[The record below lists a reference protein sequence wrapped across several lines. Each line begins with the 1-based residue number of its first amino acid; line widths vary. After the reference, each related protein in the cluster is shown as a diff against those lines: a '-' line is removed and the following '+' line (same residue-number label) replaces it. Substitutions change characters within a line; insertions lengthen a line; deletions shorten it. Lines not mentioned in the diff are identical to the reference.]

1 MTASQLR
8 LAIENYRN
16 AGVGRELAANF
27 QSRTGKGIPGL
38 VAKNSLYERNRLGF
52 SSRKADMSKGLE
64 DKPGF
69 WHRHVPITTWL
80 PAYEKKWLSG
90 DVVAALTVWALLVP
104 EALAYAGIAGV
115 PVQYGLY
122 AAPFALLA
130 YAVFGSSRHMV
141 FGPSAEGAAV
151 SAAVVAPLA
160 ASGGQD
166 RYLALTITLALMV
179 GVIMVVL
186 GLARMGFLAKFFA
199 APVLDGFIVGAAIFI
214 AVGQLGKVFGIAA
227 EGDNTFSK
235 FADIFRQAGSWS
247 WATIAVGASCL
258 LLLFLLHRFTPK
270 IPAALTILVLAIILS
285 SALNF
290 LDHGV
295 SIVGEVPSGLPGWSL
310 KGVGLNDIWQLL
322 PGALGLVVL
331 CFAES
336 LATAKVYST
345 KYGYRLDPNL
355 EMISYGMANVGA
367 GLFQGFAVTGSVSKT
382 AANDAAGGKT
392 ELAMVFCSVLTLLT
406 ILFLAGLFKYLPEAT
421 LAAVVIHAV
430 ARLIRFK
437 ELWRLY
443 RTRKVD
449 FLLAIS
455 AFFGVLFFGLLEG
468 ILIGVLLS
476 LVLFIKRASSPH
488 WAVLGVDESGKRY
501 GDLREHAEYRPVD
514 PALVIFRFDAPLIFS
529 NADEFCDEIMRL
541 VEETDPQPRAVIID
555 GEDMFDIDTTAADK
569 FIELRSGLAAKG
581 VTLYL
586 ARVHAPT
593 LEFMRR
599 EGVVEAVGEGYIF
612 SKIDDAVRSFR
623 ETG

>member
-1 MTASQLR
+1 
-8 LAIENYRN
+8 
-16 AGVGRELAANF
+16 
-27 QSRTGKGIPGL
+27 
-38 VAKNSLYERNRLGF
+38 
-52 SSRKADMSKGLE
+52 MSKGAT
-64 DKPGF
+64 DRPGF
-69 WHRHVPITTWL
+69 WHRHIPITAWL

-90 DVVAALTVWALLVP
+90 DVVAALTVWALLIP

-130 YAVFGSSRHMV
+130 YAIFGSSRHMV

-160 ASGGQD
+160 ASGDPD

-179 GVIMVVL
+179 GVIMIVL

-199 APVLDGFIVGAAIFI
+199 APVLEGFIVGAAIFI
-214 AVGQLGKVFGIAA
+214 AVGQLGKVFGISAQ
-227 EGDNTFSK
+227 GDNTFSK
-235 FADIFRQAGSWS
+235 FADIFRQAASWS
-247 WATIAVGASCL
+247 WATIAVGAACL
-258 LLLFLLHRFTPK
+258 LLLFLLHRFVPK
-270 IPAALTILVLAIILS
+270 LPAALTILVLAIILS
-285 SALNF
+285 YALGF
-290 LDHGV
+290 SDHGV
-295 SIVGEVPSGLPGWSL
+295 SIVGEVPMGLPGWSL
-310 KGVGLNDIWQLL
+310 EGVGLSDMVQLF

-331 CFAES
+331 VFAES

-355 EMISYGMANVGA
+355 EMISYGAANVGA

-392 ELAMVFCSVLTLLT
+392 ELAMVFCSVLSLLT
-406 ILFLAGLFKYLPEAT
+406 VLFLAGLFEYLPEAT

-437 ELWRLY
+437 ELRRLY
-443 RTRKVD
+443 RARRVD

-455 AFFGVLFFGLLEG
+455 AFLGVLLFGLLEG

-476 LVLFIKRASSPH
+476 MVLFIKSASSPH
-488 WAVLGVDESGKRY
+488 WAVLGVDESGTHY
-501 GDLREHAEYRPVD
+501 GDLKEHPDFRTID
-514 PALVIFRFDAPLIFS
+514 PELIAFRFDSPLMFS
-529 NADEFCDEIMRL
+529 NADEFTDEIVRL
-541 VEETDPQPRAVIID
+541 VDEADPQPRAVIVD

-569 FIELRSGLAAKG
+569 LIELQAGLEARG
-581 VTLYL
+581 IVLYL

-599 EGVVEAVGEGYIF
+599 EGVVEAVGENNIF
-612 SKIDDAVRSFR
+612 PKVDDAVRAFKER
-623 ETG
+623 R

>member
-1 MTASQLR
+1 M
-8 LAIENYRN
+8 
-16 AGVGRELAANF
+16 
-27 QSRTGKGIPGL
+27 RT
-38 VAKNSLYERNRLGF
+38 RT
-52 SSRKADMSKGLE
+52 E
-64 DKPGF
+64 DRPSF
-69 WHRHVPITTWL
+69 WHRYMPITAWL
-80 PAYEKKWLSG
+80 PAYEKKWLAG
-90 DVVAALTVWALLVP
+90 DIAAGLTVWALLVP

-151 SAAVVAPLA
+151 SAAAVTPLA
-160 ASGGQD
+160 ASGGQE

-179 GVIMVVL
+179 GAIMIVL

-214 AVGQLGKVFGIAA
+214 AVGQLGKIFGISA

-235 FADIFRQAGSWS
+235 FADVFRQAGAWS
-247 WATIAVGASCL
+247 WTTLAVGAGCL
-258 LLLFLLHRFTPK
+258 LLLFLLHRFVPK
-270 IPAALTILVLAIILS
+270 LPAALTILVLAIILS
-285 SALNF
+285 SALHMV
-290 LDHGV
+290 DHGV
-295 SIVGEVPSGLPGWSL
+295 SIVGEVPSGLPSWSL
-310 KGVGLNDIWQLL
+310 KGVSLSDIWQLM
-322 PGALGLVVL
+322 PGALGLVIL

-336 LATAKVYST
+336 LATAKVYAT

-355 EMISYGMANVGA
+355 EMMSYGIANMGA

-406 ILFLAGLFKYLPEAT
+406 IIFLTGLFKYLPEAT

-430 ARLIRFK
+430 SRLIRFR
-437 ELWRLY
+437 ELRRLY

-449 FLLAIS
+449 FALAFS
-455 AFFGVLFFGLLEG
+455 AFLGVLIFGLLEG

-476 LVLFIKRASSPH
+476 LVALIMRTSSPH
-488 WAVLGVDESGKRY
+488 WAVLGVDESGTRY
-501 GDLREHAEYRPVD
+501 GDLKEHADYHPID
-514 PALVIFRFDAPLIFS
+514 PELIVFRFDAPLIFS

-541 VEETDPQPRAVIID
+541 AEEADTPPRAVIID

-569 FIELRSGLAAKG
+569 FIELQSGLASKG
-581 VTLYL
+581 IALYL

-593 LEFMRR
+593 LEFMSR
-599 EGVVEAVGEGYIF
+599 EGVLEAVGEDNVF
-612 SKIDDAVRSFR
+612 PTVDDAVKAFMKGCSHD
-623 ETG
+623 

>member
-1 MTASQLR
+1 MARDTHKR
-8 LAIENYRN
+8 
-16 AGVGRELAANF
+16 
-27 QSRTGKGIPGL
+27 PGL
-38 VAKNSLYERNRLGF
+38 IKRYL
-52 SSRKADMSKGLE
+52 
-64 DKPGF
+64 
-69 WHRHVPITTWL
+69 PITAWL
-80 PAYEKKWLSG
+80 PAYEKKWLAG
-90 DVVAALTVWALLVP
+90 DIVAALTVWALLVP

-151 SAAVVAPLA
+151 SAAAVAPLVA
-160 ASGGQD
+160 GGDSD

-179 GVIMVVL
+179 GVIMIVL
-186 GLARMGFLAKFFA
+186 GLVRMGFIAKFFA

-235 FADIFRQAGSWS
+235 FADVFRQAGSWS
-247 WATIAVGASCL
+247 WTTIAVGGGCL
-258 LLLFLLHRFTPK
+258 LLLFLLHRLVPK
-270 IPAALTILVLAIILS
+270 LPAALTIMVLAIILS
-285 SALNF
+285 SALKF
-290 LDHGV
+290 TDHGI

-310 KGVGLNDIWQLL
+310 SGVGLSDIWSLV

-336 LATAKVYST
+336 LATAKVYAT

-355 EMISYGMANVGA
+355 EMMSYGMANVGA

-392 ELAMVFCSVLTLLT
+392 ELAMVFCSILTLLT

-437 ELWRLY
+437 ELRRLY
-443 RTRKVD
+443 RVRKTD
-449 FLLAIS
+449 FALAFS
-455 AFFGVLFFGLLEG
+455 AFLGVLIFGLLEG

-476 LVLFIKRASSPH
+476 LVLFIQRASSPH
-488 WAVLGVDESGKRY
+488 WVVLGVDESGTRY
-501 GDLREHAEYRPVD
+501 GALKEHPDYRPID
-514 PALVIFRFDAPLIFS
+514 PALIVFRFDAPLIFS
-529 NADEFCDEIMRL
+529 NADEFSDTIMRL
-541 VEETDPQPRAVIID
+541 VDEADPQPRAVIVD
-555 GEDMFDIDTTAADK
+555 GEDIFDIDTTAADK
-569 FIELRSGLAAKG
+569 LIELSGGLAKKG
-581 VTLYL
+581 IVLLL
-586 ARVHAPT
+586 ARVHVPT
-593 LEFMRR
+593 LETMRR
-599 EGVVEAVGEGYIF
+599 EGVVDAVGEENVF
-612 SKIDDAVRSFR
+612 PTVDDAVRAYR
-623 ETG
+623 ERSS

>member
-1 MTASQLR
+1 
-8 LAIENYRN
+8 
-16 AGVGRELAANF
+16 
-27 QSRTGKGIPGL
+27 
-38 VAKNSLYERNRLGF
+38 
-52 SSRKADMSKGLE
+52 MSKGANN
-64 DKPGF
+64 KPGF
-69 WHRHVPITTWL
+69 WRRHIPITAWL
-80 PAYEKKWLSG
+80 PAYEKEWLSG
-90 DVVAALTVWALLVP
+90 DIVAALTVWALLVP

-151 SAAVVAPLA
+151 SAAAVAPLA
-160 ASGGQD
+160 ASGDPD

-179 GVIMVVL
+179 GVIMIVL

-214 AVGQLGKVFGIAA
+214 AVGQLGKLFGVSAQ
-227 EGDNTFSK
+227 GDNTFSK
-235 FADIFRQAGSWS
+235 FADVFRQAGSWS
-247 WATIAVGASCL
+247 WATVAVGAGCL
-258 LLLFLLHRFTPK
+258 LLLFLLHRFVPK
-270 IPAALTILVLAIILS
+270 LPAALTILVLAIILS
-285 SALNF
+285 AAFGFS
-290 LDHGV
+290 DHGV
-295 SIVGEVPSGLPGWSL
+295 SIVGEVPSGFPGWSL
-310 KGVGLNDIWQLL
+310 QGIGLSDIWQLL

-331 CFAES
+331 VFAES
-336 LATAKVYST
+336 LATAKVYAT

-355 EMISYGMANVGA
+355 EMVSYGAANVGA

-392 ELAMVFCSVLTLLT
+392 ELAMAFCSVLTLLT
-406 ILFLAGLFKYLPEAT
+406 ILFLAGLFEYLPEAT

-437 ELWRLY
+437 ELRRLY
-443 RTRKVD
+443 RVRRVD

-455 AFFGVLFFGLLEG
+455 AFFGVLLFGLLEG

-476 LVLFIKRASSPH
+476 LVLFIKSASSPH
-488 WAVLGVDESGKRY
+488 WAVLGVDESGTRY
-501 GDLREHAEYRPVD
+501 GDIKEHPDYRPVD
-514 PALVIFRFDAPLIFS
+514 PGLIVFRFDSPLIFS
-529 NADEFCDEIMRL
+529 NADEFAGEILLLADEA
-541 VEETDPQPRAVIID
+541 DPQPRALIVD

-569 FIELRSGLAAKG
+569 LIELKAGMEARGIA
-581 VTLYL
+581 LYL

-599 EGVVEAVGEGYIF
+599 EGVVEAVGDSNVFPTIA
-612 SKIDDAVRSFR
+612 DAVKAFQDKR
-623 ETG
+623 

>member
-1 MTASQLR
+1 MAKGAQ
-8 LAIENYRN
+8 
-16 AGVGRELAANF
+16 
-27 QSRTGKGIPGL
+27 GKPSPIKRYL
-38 VAKNSLYERNRLGF
+38 
-52 SSRKADMSKGLE
+52 
-64 DKPGF
+64 
-69 WHRHVPITTWL
+69 PITAWL
-80 PAYEKKWLSG
+80 PSYEKEWLTG
-90 DVVAALTVWALLVP
+90 DIVAALTVWALLVP

-151 SAAVVAPLA
+151 SAAVVAPLVA
-160 ASGGQD
+160 GGDQD

-179 GVIMVVL
+179 GVIMIVL

-235 FADIFRQAGSWS
+235 FADVFRQAGSWS
-247 WATIAVGASCL
+247 WTTIAVGGGCL
-258 LLLFLLHRFTPK
+258 LLLFLLHRFVPK
-270 IPAALTILVLAIILS
+270 LPAALTIMVLAIILS
-285 SALNF
+285 SVLKF
-290 LDHGV
+290 TDHGV
-295 SIVGEVPSGLPGWSL
+295 SIVGEIPSGLPAWSL
-310 KGVGLNDIWQLL
+310 SGVGASDIWKLL

-336 LATAKVYST
+336 LATAKVYAT

-355 EMISYGMANVGA
+355 EMMSYGMANVGA

-430 ARLIRFK
+430 SRLIRFK
-437 ELWRLY
+437 ELYRLY
-443 RTRKVD
+443 RMRKVD
-449 FLLAIS
+449 FALAFS
-455 AFFGVLFFGLLEG
+455 AFLGVLIFGLLEG

-476 LVLFIKRASSPH
+476 LVLFIQRASSPH
-488 WAVLGVDESGKRY
+488 WAVLGVDGSGTRY
-501 GDLREHAEYRPVD
+501 GDLKEHADYRPID
-514 PALVIFRFDAPLIFS
+514 PALIVFRFDAPLIFS
-529 NADEFCDEIMRL
+529 NADEFCDTIMRL
-541 VEETDPQPRAVIID
+541 VDEAEPQPRTVIVD
-555 GEDMFDIDTTAADK
+555 GEDMFDIDSTAADK
-569 FIELRSGLAAKG
+569 LIDLAGGLANRDVA
-581 VTLYL
+581 LLL

-593 LEFMRR
+593 LEMMRR
-599 EGVVEAVGEGYIF
+599 EGVVDEVGEDHVF
-612 SKIDDAVRSFR
+612 PTVDDAIRACRERSNHD
-623 ETG
+623 

>member
-1 MTASQLR
+1 MAKSKK
-8 LAIENYRN
+8 
-16 AGVGRELAANF
+16 
-27 QSRTGKGIPGL
+27 KGGGL
-38 VAKNSLYERNRLGF
+38 IRRYL
-52 SSRKADMSKGLE
+52 
-64 DKPGF
+64 
-69 WHRHVPITTWL
+69 PITAWL
-80 PAYEKKWLSG
+80 PAYEKKWLTG
-90 DVVAALTVWALLVP
+90 DIVAALTVWALLVP

-130 YAVFGSSRHMV
+130 YAIFGSSRHMV

-179 GVIMVVL
+179 GVIMIVL

-199 APVLDGFIVGAAIFI
+199 TPVLDGFIVGAAIFI
-214 AVGQLGKVFGIAA
+214 AVGQLGKIFGIAA

-235 FADIFRQAGSWS
+235 FADVFRQAGSWS
-247 WATIAVGASCL
+247 LTTLTVGAGCL
-258 LLLFLLHRFTPK
+258 LLLFLLHRFVPK
-270 IPAALTILVLAIILS
+270 LPAALTILVLAIILS
-285 SALNF
+285 SALKF
-290 LDHGV
+290 VDHGV

-310 KGVGLNDIWQLL
+310 KGVGLSDIWQLL
-322 PGALGLVVL
+322 PGALGLVIL

-336 LATAKVYST
+336 LATAKVYAT

-355 EMISYGMANVGA
+355 EMMSYGMANVGA

-392 ELAMVFCSVLTLLT
+392 ELAMVFCSILTLLT

-437 ELWRLY
+437 ELRRLY

-449 FLLAIS
+449 FALAFSALL
-455 AFFGVLFFGLLEG
+455 GVLIFGLLEG

-476 LVLFIKRASSPH
+476 LVLFIERASSPH
-488 WAVLGVDESGKRY
+488 WAVLGVDKSGTRY
-501 GDLREHAEYRPVD
+501 GDLKEHAAYRPID
-514 PALVIFRFDAPLIFS
+514 PALIVFRFDAPLIFS
-529 NADEFCDEIMRL
+529 NADEFADEIMRL
-541 VEETDPQPRAVIID
+541 VDEADPQPRAVIVD

-569 FIELRSGLAAKG
+569 LIELAGGLAAKG
-581 VTLYL
+581 VVLSL

-593 LEFMRR
+593 LETMRC
-599 EGVVEAVGEGYIF
+599 EGVVEAVGKENIF
-612 SKIDDAVRSFR
+612 PTVDDAVRASR
-623 ETG
+623 KTSPGA